1 MDRLR
6 GVLDRPPTPAPSL
19 GGEGHDRAQDRNG
32 GEGDQAPNRHRFY
45 KRHAKLVK
53 DEKEL
58 ARKKAAEAIAAA
70 HESNRKQFEAVGL
83 EYDVVRR

>member
-1 MDRLR
+1 M
-6 GVLDRPPTPAPSL
+6 
-19 GGEGHDRAQDRNG
+19 
-32 GEGDQAPNRHRFY
+32 
-45 KRHAKLVK
+45 K

-83 EYDVVRR
+83 EYDVVRRGRAKRIGVISIGA